1 MPMPDETTQDKLLG
15 GRVQLTQPAAGFR
28 AGIDPIFLA
37 AAVPA
42 AAGEKVLE
50 VGCGSGAAS
59 LCLAARVEG
68 AFVTGLDSDRA
79 LVRLAGV
86 NADSNGF
93 AGRVQFF
100 VGDLLAPPIRLAAA
114 SFDHVM
120 ANPPFRPVDT
130 GQASPDPA
138 RAAAMVEGK
147 AGLEDWLRFSLMMT
161 RHTGTITFIYAA
173 DRLDALLASLYGR
186 VGGITIFPL
195 WPTPGRTKPAKRV
208 LVIGRRGAKGPLTLM
223 PGLVLHRPD
232 GSYTEEA
239 ESVLRH
245 GKAIDW

>member
-1 MPMPDETTQDKLLG
+1 MAEETTEDQLLG
-15 GRVQLTQPAAGFR
+15 GRVRLMQPASGFR
-28 AGIDPIFLA
+28 ASIDAVFLA

-42 AAGEKVLE
+42 TAGEKVLE

-59 LCLAARVEG
+59 LCLAARVDG
-68 AFVTGLDSDRA
+68 TYVTGLDSDRG
-79 LVRLAGV
+79 LVRLANA
-86 NADSNGF
+86 NADANGF

-120 ANPPFRPVDT
+120 ANPPFRPADA

-161 RHTGTITFIYAA
+161 RHNGTVTLIYAA
-173 DRLDALLASLYGR
+173 DRLDALLAALYGR
-186 VGGITIFPL
+186 VAGIAIFPL
-195 WPTPGRTKPAKRV
+195 WPAARTKPTKRV
-208 LVIGRRGAKGPLTLM
+208 LVIGRRGSKAPMTLM
-223 PGLVLHRPD
+223 PGLALHRPD
-232 GSYTEEA
+232 GNYTEEA
-239 ESVLRH
+239 EAVLRR

>member
-1 MPMPDETTQDKLLG
+1 MAEDVTEDQLLG
-15 GRVQLTQPAAGFR
+15 GRIRLSQPANGFR
-28 AGIDPIFLA
+28 AGIDPVFLA

-50 VGCGSGAAS
+50 VGSGSGAAS
-59 LCLAARVEG
+59 LCLAARVDG
-68 AFVTGLDSDRA
+68 AFVTGLESDRT

-86 NADSNGF
+86 NAEANGF
-93 AGRVQFF
+93 TGRVQFF

-120 ANPPFRPVDT
+120 ANPPFRPADS

-147 AGLEDWLRFSLMMT
+147 AGLEDWLRFALMMT
-161 RHTGTITFIYAA
+161 RHNGTVTMIYAA
-173 DRLDALLASLYGR
+173 DRLDTLLASVYGR
-186 VGGITIFPL
+186 LGGIVVFPL
-195 WPTPGRTKPAKRV
+195 WPAVNSAKPAKRV
-208 LVIGRRGAKGPLTLM
+208 LVIGRRGSKAPMTLM
-223 PGLVLHRPD
+223 RGLVLHRPD

-239 ESVLRH
+239 ELVLRRAQ
-245 GKAIDW
+245 AIDW